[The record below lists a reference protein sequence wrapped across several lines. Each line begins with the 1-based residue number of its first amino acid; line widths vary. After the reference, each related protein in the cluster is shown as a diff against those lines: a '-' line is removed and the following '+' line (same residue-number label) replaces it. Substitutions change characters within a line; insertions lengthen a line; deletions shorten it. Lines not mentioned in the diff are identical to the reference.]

1 MLRLFFVF
9 LFVGMSFSS
18 FSQNVFD
25 IGVLQIEIFFNEP
38 NWDDSLDIY
47 YANNN
52 GERLIA
58 DSILI
63 DGLKDDNVGIKYK
76 GNSSY
81 NNNNIK
87 NPMNIK
93 LDYINNGQSIDGY
106 NVLKLSNGFRDPS
119 FVREVLSYEIARE
132 YMPAPKATYANVFV
146 DGTLIGLYTCIQ
158 SIDDDFTNEQFYERN
173 GPFFKA
179 ENTGFSVPGCMGS
192 LGILEHYLDTNC
204 YQRAYEMQSS
214 NDWEKLGNF
223 LDTLNNHFTE
233 IESVMHIDRALW
245 MMAFENLTVSLD
257 GPINSIPHNFYLFQ
271 NNNGIFS
278 TILWDMNMAFGTFTN
293 GLPMPVSI
301 ADLQQLDIFHNSN
314 DFSNKLTSQIFSN
327 ERYKR
332 MYVAHMRTILNE
344 FFVNGFYSSRA
355 TQLQQII
362 GSDVVSD
369 PNTFYTYNE
378 FVNNLNV
385 SVGPNPITGITE
397 IMSARIQYLQSL
409 PEFTAAHPTIT
420 PLNTNSVLPY
430 TSVNITAQIS
440 NSDYAYLG
448 YRFKFADKFEKLQMF
463 DDGQHGD
470 GVAGDGVFGATINVD
485 ARDIQYY
492 YYAEN
497 NDAGIF
503 SPERAEKEYHQL
515 AVVGGLVINEIMAA
529 NSTSVADQ
537 DGEYDD
543 WVELYN
549 GGANSINLSGFHL
562 SDNESD
568 LTKWSFP
575 NVVIQPNNYLII
587 WCDTAGVT
595 QSGLHTTY
603 RLSADQEEVYLS
615 DPSGNVID
623 AVHYVNMISNKGYA
637 RVPNG
642 SGPMRYQ
649 DHTYGLNNQP
659 IIAESFDCLGTSCI
673 NPGTGLGLYSSLSAC
688 QVACITSG
696 LEEKESKILIYPNPS
711 RDYINIL
718 GDLEEFNI
726 FNMVGKKI
734 FSGSKTGIIDIRDW
748 ESGVYFLKS
757 EDYVVKILK
766 K

>member
-9 LFVGMSFSS
+9 LFVGISFFS

-25 IGVLQIEIFFNEP
+25 IGVRQIEIFFNEP

-63 DGLKDDNVGIKYK
+63 DGLKDENVGIKYK

-81 NNNNIK
+81 NVNNIK

-93 LDYINNGQSIDGY
+93 LDYINNGQSINGY

-119 FVREVLSYEIARE
+119 FIREVLSYEIASN
-132 YMPAPKATYANVFV
+132 YMPSPKATYANVFV
-146 DGTLIGLYTCIQ
+146 DGVFIGLYTCIQ

-179 ENTGFSVPGCMGS
+179 ENTGFSIPGCMGQ
-192 LGILEHYLDTNC
+192 LGILEYYSDTNC

-214 NDWEKLGNF
+214 NDWQKLGDF

-233 IESVMHIDRALW
+233 IESVMDVDRALW
-245 MMAFENLTVSLD
+245 MMAFENLIVCLD

-271 NNNGIFS
+271 DNNGRFS
-278 TILWDMNMAFGTFTN
+278 PILWDMNMAFGTFTN
-293 GLPMPVSI
+293 GLPTPVTI
-301 ADLQQLDIFHNSN
+301 TDLQELDIFHNST
-314 DFSNKLTSQIFSN
+314 DMSNKLTHQMFSSD
-327 ERYKR
+327 RYKR

-344 FFVNGFYSSRA
+344 FFVNGYYFTRA
-355 TQLQQII
+355 SQLQQII
-362 GSDVVSD
+362 DSDFASD

-378 FVNNLNV
+378 FINNLNT
-385 SVGPNPITGITE
+385 SVGTNPITGVTE
-397 IMSARIQYLQSL
+397 LMSARIQHLQSL
-409 PEFTAAHPTIT
+409 PEFTANTPMIT
-420 PLNTNSVLPY
+420 PLNPNSVLPY
-430 TSVNITAQIS
+430 SSVNITAQIS

-448 YRFKFADKFEKLQMF
+448 YRFKFSDRFEKLQMF

-470 GVAGDGVFGATINVD
+470 GVAGDGIFGVTINVD
-485 ARDIQYY
+485 ARDVQYY

-497 NDAGIF
+497 IDAGIF
-503 SPERAEKEYHQL
+503 SPERAEKEFHQL

-549 GGANSINLSGFHL
+549 GGTNSINLNGFYL
-562 SDNESD
+562 SDNEND

-575 NVVIQPNNYLII
+575 NVVIQPDDYLII
-587 WCDTAGVT
+587 WCDTAGFT
-595 QSGLHTTY
+595 QTGLHTTY

-623 AVHYVNMISNKGYA
+623 AVHYVNMITDKGYA

-642 SGPMRYQ
+642 IGPMQYQ
-649 DHTYGLNNQP
+649 NHTYGLNNQP
-659 IIAESFDCLGTSCI
+659 IVPESFDCIGTSCI
-673 NPGTGLGLYSSLSAC
+673 DPGTGVGLYASLPAC
-688 QVACITSG
+688 QVVCIPNV
-696 LEEKESKILIYPNPS
+696 LEEKESKISIYPNPS
-711 RDYINIL
+711 SDYINIL
-718 GDLEEFNI
+718 GEVKDINV

-734 FSGSKTGIIDIRDW
+734 YFGSKVSSIDIRNW
-748 ESGVYFLKS
+748 QSGVYLLKS
-757 EDYVVKILK
+757 EDSVVKILK
-766 K
+766 Q